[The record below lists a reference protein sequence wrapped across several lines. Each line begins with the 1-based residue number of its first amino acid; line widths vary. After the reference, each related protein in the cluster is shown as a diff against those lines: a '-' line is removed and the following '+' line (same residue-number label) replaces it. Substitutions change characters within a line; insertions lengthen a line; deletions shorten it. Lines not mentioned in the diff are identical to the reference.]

1 MKVEL
6 MESTKIGEFL
16 AIGAEYD
23 RDEIGLFLASS
34 DISASC
40 GFKRDEWKKFIEA
53 VNEIDRRLIE
63 EVKE

>member
-16 AIGAEYD
+16 AMGAEYD
-23 RDEIGLFLASS
+23 RDEVGLFLASS

-40 GFKRDEWKKFIEA
+40 GFKEDEWRKFVAA
-53 VNEIDRRLIE
+53 VNEIDRRLVE
-63 EVKE
+63 RLK